1 MKKFEIV
8 AMFSDGMEAVIE
20 RHSSLKRA
28 SSAVDAM
35 NNHNRNDAAVGYG
48 FPHGM
53 PEYIVRAAQ

>member
-1 MKKFEIV
+1 
-8 AMFSDGMEAVIE
+8 MFPDGTEAVIE
-20 RHSSLKRA
+20 HHSSLKRA
-28 SSAVDAM
+28 NGAVDAM